1 MKRLFTVLVM
11 VVGLLCGANA
21 GVRDSVVCIVM
32 DSANAL
38 IPKAKVTMVCTK
50 KTYTTG
56 VDGRVVVPLSGTAK
70 VKISANGYQP
80 KVLTLSAKQKEQLV
94 LLKPSKRS
102 SRTNGYD
109 SYDGTIR
116 AYGHPS
122 KSSGM
127 GVTLSKAERSATVRY
142 GTAASAMP
150 MVDMAA
156 EDAAEVRVFETE
168 TGHTS
173 AAGFANQ
180 QAGKLTAGEV
190 NDFAKWTLWD
200 GIFTGS
206 HKEFVPKWRLYLN
219 QRYTVQVTNAQGY
232 PLANRFVSLTDG
244 QGMTLFQARTDNTG
258 KAELWYGIT
267 ANGGRSEAKGLKIA
281 VEGKTVDAKPWS
293 EGMNR
298 IVLDETCGASM
309 EADVFFVVDATGSMS
324 DELRYLQ
331 AELKDVVARSQGAVA
346 GLKIRTGALVYRDY
360 GDEYLTRISR
370 LTDEIQTT
378 QTFIDRQQANGG
390 GDFEEAVP
398 EALKAAMNVADWN
411 DNARARILFIVLDA
425 PCHDDSATIAMLHE
439 QVRNAAAMGIRIVP
453 VVCSGL
459 DKAGELLMRE
469 MALATNGTSFFLTD
483 DSGIGGTH
491 LKPTTD
497 TLKVE
502 HLNDMLVRTIVEFTT
517 MPACE
522 QPTVDE
528 DQDDEQGQFLPNPF
542 SAQELKDNPALPQGE
557 TTLYLIDVSGK
568 LITILEGQMDALTPE
583 QIASEYG
590 LSTGVY
596 FLKAFY
602 NGEWHTRKLLL
613 YRF

>member
-80 KVLTLSAKQKEQLV
+80 KVLSLTNKEAEVILR
-94 LLKPSKRS
+94 LKPSKRKS
-102 SRTNGYD
+102 CD
-109 SYDGTIR
+109 SDGPIR
-116 AYGHPS
+116 AYGVSGSSRARTYPESVRYS
-122 KSSGM
+122 KDAAVATFYEAESDGM
-127 GVTLSKAERSATVRY
+127 ALSAAESKAVTGY
-142 GTAASAMP
+142 GGMASNHQP
-150 MVDMAA
+150 
-156 EDAAEVRVFETE
+156 
-168 TGHTS
+168 G
-173 AAGFANQ
+173 
-180 QAGKLTAGEV
+180 AGKLTAGEV

-200 GIFTGS
+200 GLFTGS

-258 KAELWYGIT
+258 KAELWNGIT

-298 IVLDETCGASM
+298 VVLDETCGASM

-331 AELKDVVARSQGAVA
+331 AELKDVVARSQGAVS

-439 QVRNAAAMGIRIVP
+439 QVRNAAAIGIRIVP

-542 SAQELKDNPALPQGE
+542 SAEELKENPALPQGE

-568 LITILEGQMDALTPE
+568 LITILEGQVDTLTPE